1 MTHEICEYCWYM
13 GFFCG
18 GGVFSFGVLCKCA
31 EHYKLMFISVL
42 ILGYN
47 ADFYIGGK
55 MMDGFC
61 PFLGIILHHR
71 RTVSVIIA
79 PCQSYSRLADVFE
92 QNKLNQKKWK
102 LLKQHKKDF
111 LIFMEVFIKI
121 SR

>member
-1 MTHEICEYCWYM
+1 MRYVNIVGTW
-13 GFFCG
+13 FFFLG
-18 GGVFSFGVLCKCA
+18 GGSFGVLCKCA

-79 PCQSYSRLADVFE
+79 PCQSYSRLADEFE
-92 QNKLNQKKWK
+92 QNKLNHKRK
-102 LLKQHKKDF
+102 LLGSKKDF
-111 LIFMEVFIKI
+111 LILMEVYIKI
-121 SR
+121 SKITI